1 MDYYEF
7 LNRVIDEGIAAAT
20 ADYTK
25 ESEKQQLEGSIA
37 GFNACRNLLPDQL
50 VELWQK
56 ANADRN
62 NAYVLQGENYWWYS
76 CFHSEVEWVINVV
89 SAMLVNEGQDALLSW
104 LPTANGMMKAASIVG
119 VAERG

>member
-20 ADYTK
+20 ADYTDP
-25 ESEKQQLEGSIA
+25 SDKQRLEGSVA

-50 VELWQK
+50 VELWTTSGAD
-56 ANADRN
+56 ANYHISTVDK
-62 NAYVLQGENYWWYS
+62 YWYYR
-76 CFHSEVEWVINVV
+76 CFQMEVEWVINVV
-89 SAMLVNEGQDALLSW
+89 SAMMVNEGQDALLSW